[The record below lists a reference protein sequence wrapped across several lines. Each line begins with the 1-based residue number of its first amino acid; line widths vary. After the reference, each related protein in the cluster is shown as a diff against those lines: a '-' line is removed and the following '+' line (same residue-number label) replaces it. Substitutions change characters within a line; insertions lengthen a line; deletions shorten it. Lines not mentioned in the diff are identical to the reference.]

1 MLPEIVDAY
10 YENTKGRWNFWNIEA
25 EEKWA
30 YENKNC

>member
-1 MLPEIVDAY
+1 MPTMKTLKDGGI
-10 YENTKGRWNFWNIEA
+10 FLNIEA

>member
-1 MLPEIVDAY
+1 MPTMKALKDGGIF
-10 YENTKGRWNFWNIEA
+10 GNIEA

>member
-1 MLPEIVDAY
+1 MSTMKALKDGGI
-10 YENTKGRWNFWNIEA
+10 FWNIEA